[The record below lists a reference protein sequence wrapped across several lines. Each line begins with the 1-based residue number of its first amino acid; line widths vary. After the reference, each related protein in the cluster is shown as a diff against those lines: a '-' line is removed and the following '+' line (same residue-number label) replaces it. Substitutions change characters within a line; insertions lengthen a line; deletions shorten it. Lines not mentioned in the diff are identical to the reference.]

1 MMAKI
6 KVKYAVILEEVIDWP
21 DDEMSDFSYEN
32 LQVNL
37 EPSDASVIDNNY
49 DILNVEVDN
58 KQHQF

>member
-1 MMAKI
+1 MAKI

-37 EPSDASVIDNNY
+37 EPSDASVIDYNY
-49 DILNVEVDN
+49 EILNVERLFPP
-58 KQHQF
+58 QF

>member
-1 MMAKI
+1 MAKVN
-6 KVKYAVILEEVIDWP
+6 VKYAVILEQVIDWP

-49 DILNVEVDN
+49 DILNVEVNN
-58 KQHQF
+58 KPHQF

>member
-1 MMAKI
+1 MAKV
-6 KVKYAVILEEVIDWP
+6 KVKYAVILEQVIDWP

-49 DILNVEVDN
+49 DILNVEVNN

>member
-1 MMAKI
+1 MAKV
-6 KVKYAVILEEVIDWP
+6 KVKYAVILEQVIDWP

-49 DILNVEVDN
+49 DILNVEVNN
-58 KQHQF
+58 KPHQF

>member
-1 MMAKI
+1 MAKI
-6 KVKYAVILEEVIDWP
+6 KVKYIAIVEEVIDWP

-49 DILNVEVDN
+49 DILNVEVNN
-58 KQHQF
+58 KPHQF